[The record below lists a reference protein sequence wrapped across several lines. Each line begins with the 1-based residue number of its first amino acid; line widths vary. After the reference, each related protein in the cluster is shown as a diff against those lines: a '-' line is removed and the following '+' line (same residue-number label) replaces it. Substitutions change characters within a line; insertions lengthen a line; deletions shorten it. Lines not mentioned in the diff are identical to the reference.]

1 MHESSNKVISTRWGR
16 LCSHAERNS
25 TLSEQPDI
33 RHLSESLD
41 FLFQAADSPIFSK
54 MHVRV

>member
-33 RHLSESLD
+33 RHLSES
-41 FLFQAADSPIFSK
+41 FQAADSPIFSE